1 MKDKQDE
8 AKNLVLSISTTGIN
22 MNAPGTYS
30 IHYRVTDSM
39 GLFAEAVRTIVVV
52 APDPEPSGP
61 VELEFTIS
69 DEDQGEAVVNVDNS
83 DDTDGVNLLNFTIEV
98 TEGDFDVTIESLP
111 IQLEASA
118 LVSDIA
124 SSVHLFV
131 DGEEVGSENIN
142 PSGEVS
148 MIEFSDLDIFIPTG
162 ESVEFEIQADIH
174 SVPNGSFDEGDVLK
188 ASITS
193 SGVDSV
199 EAVKEDGT
207 PVLPEELDGAVF
219 GENKIFYTEGL
230 VAEFV
235 SSHAEVSF
243 DGDGEFSDIGT
254 FTIEFDAIAFGND
267 VYLDKN
273 CTVDNDGNF
282 SVGTNSFSMLNS
294 ANLTFLGC
302 DLSSTADLEANSF
315 LVGEDETQQFTL
327 TVSVSP
333 TSDTFTQIIL
343 ESLSWADTDVSGTE
357 LFTFG
362 LGDDSDFETPVL
374 FLNSV

>member
-124 SSVHLFV
+124 SSVHVFV

-219 GENKIFYTEGL
+219 GENKIFYTEG
-230 VAEFV
+230 
-235 SSHAEVSF
+235 
-243 DGDGEFSDIGT
+243 
-254 FTIEFDAIAFGND
+254 
-267 VYLDKN
+267 
-273 CTVDNDGNF
+273 
-282 SVGTNSFSMLNS
+282 
-294 ANLTFLGC
+294 
-302 DLSSTADLEANSF
+302 
-315 LVGEDETQQFTL
+315 
-327 TVSVSP
+327 
-333 TSDTFTQIIL
+333 
-343 ESLSWADTDVSGTE
+343 
-357 LFTFG
+357 
-362 LGDDSDFETPVL
+362 
-374 FLNSV
+374 